1 MQNNEIEIRRAKLS
15 DVDKINYL
23 LFQVHKVHSDAR
35 PDLFVSGAKKYTDE
49 QLRQILIDETKP
61 IFVATQN
68 GTVLGYAFCVFINN
82 GENASHTDIKTLYID
97 DLCVDETCRGKGIG
111 KLLYEYVIEFAKKCG
126 CYNVTLNVWADNKNA
141 VAFYEKIG
149 MHIQKIGME
158 KIL

>member
-1 MQNNEIEIRRAKLS
+1 MRNNEIEIRRAKPS
-15 DVDKINYL
+15 DIEKLDYL

-49 QLRQILIDETKP
+49 QLRQILKDETKP
-61 IFVATQN
+61 IFVAVQN
-68 GTVLGYAFCVFINN
+68 GTVFGYAFCVIINN
-82 GENASHTDIKTLYID
+82 GNEPSHTDIKTLYID

-111 KLLYEYVIEFAKKCG
+111 KLLYNFVVGYAKQCG